1 MLLRSLPRLSP
12 PFTNVLCSHALWGV
26 IAHPP
31 AEDKR
36 VGSTDKA
43 SLKLGYGA
51 LVSVLLTSAKA
62 KADGETV
69 GAILEEGGLSSAQ
82 VSAITDKYSVGTPR
96 IPGYHLH
103 PFFATIVD
111 PLLHVTIVQVTECA
125 LAGHC

>member
-1 MLLRSLPRLSP
+1 
-12 PFTNVLCSHALWGV
+12 
-26 IAHPP
+26 
-31 AEDKR
+31 
-36 VGSTDKA
+36 
-43 SLKLGYGA
+43 LGYGA

-125 LAGHC
+125 LAGHCLTGIERKFESTVAEDCNRVATHYRH